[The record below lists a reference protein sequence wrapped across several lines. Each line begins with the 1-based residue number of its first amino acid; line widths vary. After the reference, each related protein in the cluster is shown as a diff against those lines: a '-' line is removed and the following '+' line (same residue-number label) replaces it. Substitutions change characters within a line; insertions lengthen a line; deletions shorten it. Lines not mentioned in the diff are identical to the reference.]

1 MGGILNLI
9 FSKKIETYMPFYFL
23 GVSFNKCKEV
33 TGKLISVRLMG
44 EKTPCRDVRQNGA
57 DIDKNQGPI

>member
-1 MGGILNLI
+1 MGGNPQFDFL
-9 FSKKIETYMPFYFL
+9 KKIETYMPFYFL

-44 EKTPCRDVRQNGA
+44 KKHRAGTSGRTVL
-57 DIDKNQGPI
+57 I

>member
-9 FSKKIETYMPFYFL
+9 SAKKIETYMPFFFL

-44 EKTPCRDVRQNGA
+44 KKTMPGRQA
-57 DIDKNQGPI
+57 ERC

>member
-9 FSKKIETYMPFYFL
+9 FSKKIETYMPFFFL

-44 EKTPCRDVRQNGA
+44 KKHRAGTSGRTVL
-57 DIDKNQGPI
+57 I

>member
-9 FSKKIETYMPFYFL
+9 FSKKIETYMPFFFL

-33 TGKLISVRLMG
+33 TGERRIFTVSYRA
-44 EKTPCRDVRQNGA
+44 EAR
-57 DIDKNQGPI
+57 

>member
-23 GVSFNKCKEV
+23 GVSFNKCEAD
-33 TGKLISVRLMG
+33 G
-44 EKTPCRDVRQNGA
+44 EKHRAGTSGRTVL
-57 DIDKNQGPI
+57 I

>member
-9 FSKKIETYMPFYFL
+9 FSKKIETYMPFFFL

-33 TGKLISVRLMG
+33 TGNLISVRLM
-44 EKTPCRDVRQNGA
+44 EKKHRAGTSGRTVL
-57 DIDKNQGPI
+57 I